1 MQYIYTCTITY
12 PAESGLDSVITTLKC
27 LLSAAFKIRPVTTRD
42 TPCTSIVVSSWIKP
56 SPSSAILDR
65 ACSDIS
71 AKRSP
76 RRNNSSL
83 QDLKSCYKRYLAL
96 FRNIQYIHTHIKINL
111 HTRTIYMVYKYCQE
125 NTYHEF
131 QIKST
136 SNIFHEKLTARPQ
149 RDVRPS
155 TEIVLT
161 AGLQAINC
169 KTKFSL

>member
-111 HTRTIYMVYKYCQE
+111 HTRTIYIWFINIVKKIITGINAMNSKLKARV
-125 NTYHEF
+125 TYF
-131 QIKST
+131 MKS
-136 SNIFHEKLTARPQ
+136 KLNLYQSCHKP
-149 RDVRPS
+149 DHLS
-155 TEIVLT
+155 
-161 AGLQAINC
+161 
-169 KTKFSL
+169 KTDPPCNL